1 MTNETV
7 VTTTGLTDDDLRQL
21 LLAVGLDAATAV
33 PESYQQSFTELDLDS
48 LARVEI
54 ASRIQDQFGVEIE
67 PDLTAEAT
75 PAGIRDLVNDRLAG
89 RA

>member
-33 PESYQQSFTELDLDS
+33 PESYQRSFTDLDLDS